1 MCVTAAVVAPSLSLS
16 CASQDGAKRS
26 GREIEDDERAEQT
39 VEEGGREID
48 TDNERTRGGTKERL
62 LLWLRQ
68 LTQRKSSTSERE
80 RDSRPSFDTPLF
92 GKEGGF
98 AHYRGKRSNHRTD
111 GRSTLT
117 ATITIETSLL
127 PRSPLQSSSCRKKD
141 HASQ

>member
-1 MCVTAAVVAPSLSLS
+1 MTAAVVAPSLSLS

-80 RDSRPSFDTPLF
+80 RDSRPSFDTAAIW
-92 GKEGGF
+92 EGRRAASLIIGES
-98 AHYRGKRSNHRTD
+98 ALITGRTD
-111 GRSTLT
+111 
-117 ATITIETSLL
+117 A
-127 PRSPLQSSSCRKKD
+127 PL
-141 HASQ
+141 